1 MEGVASAE
9 DIDTAM
15 KVGYNMQTG
24 PLELADRIGLDHVL
38 IYMEHLFKESGE
50 LKFRPC
56 PLIKKYVRA
65 QQVGVKSGKG
75 FFEYNPK
82 TGKRKQHP
90 FESPV

>member
-1 MEGVASAE
+1 M
-9 DIDTAM
+9 
-15 KVGYNMQTG
+15 
-24 PLELADRIGLDHVL
+24 L

-75 FFEYNPK
+75 VFEYHPK
-82 TGKRKQHP
+82 TGKRKQHSL
-90 FESPV
+90 ESLM